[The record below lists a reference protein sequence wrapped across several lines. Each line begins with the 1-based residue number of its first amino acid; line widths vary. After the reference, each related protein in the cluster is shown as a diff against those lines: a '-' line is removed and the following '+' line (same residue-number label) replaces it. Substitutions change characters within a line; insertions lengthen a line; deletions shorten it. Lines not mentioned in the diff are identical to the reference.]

1 MDSFASLLLTLIRN
15 CSLMQEKPKMFGKD
29 DEISVKTVTSKLNEI
44 MAARGKK
51 GTDRK
56 EQIELVHEL
65 MGIAR
70 ENNLGIAMYIKIQ
83 YHLIMSIYDYT
94 PSGSDSMR
102 PDLWEKAL
110 KKIEE
115 LLEMLLSVE
124 DLSIGEHIT
133 DETETLETA
142 PYKVCPN

>member
-1 MDSFASLLLTLIRN
+1 
-15 CSLMQEKPKMFGKD
+15 MFGKD
-29 DEISVKTVTSKLNEI
+29 DEISVKSVTNKLNEI

-65 MGIAR
+65 MGIAK
-70 ENNLGIAMYIKIQ
+70 ENNLGVAMYIKIQ

-94 PSGSDSMR
+94 SSGSDCMR

-110 KKIEE
+110 KKIDE
-115 LLEMLLSVE
+115 LLEMLQSTD

-133 DETETLETA
+133 DETENLEIS
-142 PYKVCPN
+142 PYKVFICSHFVHSIFI